1 MKEIYEMKGS
11 GRSVRGIA
19 RELGVARNTVRRY
32 LNSPE
37 AMRPKPRRRRSLKLD
52 AYAGYIDR
60 RLHEGLD
67 NCVVLHRELRERG
80 TTGGIRS

>member
-1 MKEIYEMKGS
+1 MKEIYEMKGA

-37 AMRPKPRRRRSLKLD
+37 AMRPKPRLQRSSKLD
-52 AYAGYIDR
+52 AYT
-60 RLHEGLD
+60 RLHRPPVGGGSGQ
-67 NCVVLHRELRERG
+67 LRRAAPG
-80 TTGGIRS
+80 AA